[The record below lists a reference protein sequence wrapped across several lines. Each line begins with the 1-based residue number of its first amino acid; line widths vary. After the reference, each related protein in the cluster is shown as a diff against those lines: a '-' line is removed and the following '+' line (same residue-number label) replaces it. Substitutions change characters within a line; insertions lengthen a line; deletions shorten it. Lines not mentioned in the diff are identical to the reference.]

1 MCSEKYPFLPYCVSL
16 QQSRYFDPNFNKA
29 LTPRPDA
36 SIVELKQ
43 KGQIVVINVK
53 KDKDGA
59 YVYIITKF
67 VLKVKQPELCSMLY
81 AVRNWHINSVS
92 ERD

>member
-1 MCSEKYPFLPYCVSL
+1 MYPKKTPFIRYFVSP

-36 SIVELKQ
+36 HMVELKQ

-53 KDKDGA
+53 KDKDGG
-59 YVYIITKF
+59 YVYIITKL
-67 VLKVKQPELCSMLY
+67 VLKAKQLEFCFIFF
-81 AVRNWHINSVS
+81 AGRNGDKDVVS
-92 ERD
+92 ERG